1 MGGKE
6 KKKKKLDVIL
16 SDRHTGPV
24 SYQPEDLSSPLN
36 FSWLMKRPDAGWAKK
51 RGEKRKGR
59 RKNYSNTNWGGMR
72 L

>member
-1 MGGKE
+1 MIKGKKDKHGRGVGKE
-6 KKKKKLDVIL
+6 KKKLDVIL

-36 FSWLMKRPDAGWAKK
+36 FSWLMKRPDAGWTKK
-51 RGEKRKGR
+51 RGKKKKGMEKK
-59 RKNYSNTNWGGMR
+59 